1 MTKLKAVIIDDEAL
15 IRMSV
20 SKIIEQNIS
29 ECEVVAMAG
38 SAKEGI
44 KLIEEHE
51 PDIIITDINMS
62 DMDGLDMLTHINCDS
77 KVIVITGFR
86 RFEYAY
92 RAIAQNVYALI
103 LKPIHRDELINVINS
118 AAESIRNKKLL
129 DASEKSGKT
138 HYELLALKN
147 ILFNAIEDSDVS
159 SVQYCSNR
167 IIEIINAVENDMP
180 FIKDYYKQLMMGLY
194 KFRSKDYVNGSET
207 NYDANLQQ
215 MIDDCES
222 ISELN
227 EMVLMAINSCI
238 SSTADLDFANTS
250 RHVRKAIKYIYG
262 NYKNDISLEDVAKH
276 VYLSTVHMSRLFKKE
291 TGKNLMDYLNMVRV
305 EKAKV
310 LLNTHRYKI
319 FEVSDMVGFNDHHYF
334 STMFK
339 KYTNM
344 TPSEYMSAPR
354 M

>member
-15 IRMSV
+15 IRLSV
-20 SKIIEQNIS
+20 AKIIEQSIP

-44 KLIEEHE
+44 KLIKEHE
-51 PDIIITDINMS
+51 PDIIITDINMA
-62 DMDGLDMLTHINCDS
+62 DMDGPDMLTHIHCDS

-92 RAIAQNVYALI
+92 RAIAQDVYALI
-103 LKPIHRDELINVINS
+103 LKPIHRDELINVIKS
-118 AAESIRNKKLL
+118 AAESIQNKKMLEV
-129 DASEKSGKT
+129 SEKSGET

-147 ILFNAIEDSDVS
+147 ILFNAIDDSDVS
-159 SVQYCSNR
+159 SVQYCVNK
-167 IIEIINAVENDMP
+167 IIEIINTFENDMS
-180 FIKDYYKQLMMGLY
+180 FIKSYYKKLVMGLY
-194 KFRSKDYVNGSET
+194 QFRSKDYVNGSEA

-227 EMVLMAINSCI
+227 EIVHMSINSRI
-238 SSTADLDFANTS
+238 SPTAALNFANTS
-250 RHVRKAIKYIYG
+250 RHVRKAIKYIYD
-262 NYKNDISLEDVAKH
+262 NYKNNISLEDVAKH
-276 VYLSTVHMSRLFKKE
+276 VYLSTVHMSRLFKQE

-305 EKAKV
+305 EKAKE
-310 LLNTHRYKI
+310 LLNTHMYKI
-319 FEVSDMVGFNDHHYF
+319 FEVSNMVGFNDHHYF

-344 TPSEYMSAPR
+344 TPSEYMSAN
-354 M
+354 